1 MFKDAFLPLKTCFF
15 LGIKP
20 TANVKVQTQ
29 QTQFLLNFT
38 YYFAFSSFSA
48 FCMKN
53 EKKAKFQSAFGDF
66 STLRCSKYTTFDP
79 VQQSAA
85 VQKIPSIRDDITRE
99 IVR

>member
-1 MFKDAFLPLKTCFF
+1 
-15 LGIKP
+15 
-20 TANVKVQTQ
+20 
-29 QTQFLLNFT
+29 
-38 YYFAFSSFSA
+38 
-48 FCMKN
+48 MKN